1 MTTQTQPI
9 PRATRTAFVQRY
21 PLTLFFATVIAID
34 WLLSLAAAY
43 DATLFLPIALAMSY
57 VPALAAWLVLRRTGT
72 ADERL
77 AFRQRLRTWRV
88 GWRWYGV
95 ALLLIPAIHL
105 AALGVGVLFF
115 DGALPFHWQ
124 RIPLILAIFPVNL
137 GEEIAWR
144 GFALPRL
151 QQRFNGL
158 TASLILGTLWA
169 ALHWV
174 LWTIGIENPL
184 PTILLATGW
193 TISVTVIMTW
203 LFNQTRG
210 SVLLATLFHAA
221 TDTMFILVSPLAESN
236 AMFTAWALVTVLT
249 TLTALALVLLT
260 GVNLGQQETTQTIEG

>member
-1 MTTQTQPI
+1 MQ
-9 PRATRTAFVQRY
+9 RAQRMARVQRY
-21 PLTLFFATVIAID
+21 PLTLFFAVVIGID
-34 WLLSLAAAY
+34 WLLSLVAAY
-43 DATLFLPIALAMSY
+43 DATLFLPIALVMSY
-57 VPALAAWLVLRRTGT
+57 VPALAAWLVLRHTGT

-77 AFRQRLRTWRV
+77 AFRQRLRAWRV
-88 GWRWYGV
+88 GWRWYGM

-105 AALGVGVLFF
+105 AAMGVGLLFY
-115 DGALPFHWQ
+115 DGTFPFHWS
-124 RIPLILAIFPVNL
+124 RFPLILAIFPVNL

-174 LWTIGIENPL
+174 LWTIGIETPL

-236 AMFTAWALVTVLT
+236 AMVTAWALVTVLT
-249 TLTALALVLLT
+249 ALTALGLVLLT
-260 GVNLGQQETTQTIEG
+260 GVNLEQQDVKRDA

>member
-9 PRATRTAFVQRY
+9 QRAPRTAFVQRY
-21 PLTLFFATVIAID
+21 PLTLFFAVVIGID
-34 WLLSLAAAY
+34 WLISLVAAY
-43 DATLFLPIALAMSY
+43 DATLFLPIALVMSY
-57 VPALAAWLVLRRTGT
+57 VPALVAWLVLRRTGT

-105 AALGVGVLFF
+105 AALGVGVIFF
-115 DGALPFHWQ
+115 DGAFPFHWQ
-124 RIPLILAIFPVNL
+124 RFPLMLAIFPVNL

-151 QQRFNGL
+151 QQRFSGL

-184 PTILLATGW
+184 PTIALATVW

-203 LFNQTRG
+203 LFNNTRG
-210 SVLLATLFHAA
+210 SVLLATLFHAS

-236 AMFTAWALVTVLT
+236 AMFIAWALVTGMT
-249 TLTALALVLLT
+249 TLTALALVLT
-260 GVNLGQQETTQTIEG
+260 MGRNLGKQM